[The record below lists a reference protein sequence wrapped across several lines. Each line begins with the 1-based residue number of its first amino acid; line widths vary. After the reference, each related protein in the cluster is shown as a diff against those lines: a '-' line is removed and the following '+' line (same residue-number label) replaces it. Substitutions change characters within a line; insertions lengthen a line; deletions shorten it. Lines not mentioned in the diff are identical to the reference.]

1 MSFKEC
7 RRIELQAF
15 DLFDRIERIHRQ
27 HPAVPENI
35 RDKYILLFKVLE
47 ETAYELTA
55 EATLAFA
62 NLFSRLDYIGKAKK
76 MTPSDRYAIQTMR
89 RNCNKAM
96 GNRFQPD
103 MQEYLYDLRA
113 LARFVS
119 VGFGEDIP
127 ASLLAEI
134 PRSNRPYTN
143 ASLAH
148 IPYVRAYVTSW
159 NDSLIFASSDSE
171 NEPFIIVNYEKAGYN
186 GDLLYIRDLLRENL
200 PLNLLDVKVDEENQ
214 DFARRLFRRTIL
226 NADYYRHLISE
237 NSKNWDLSRV
247 AVMDVVVM
255 QIALAEILSFPNI
268 PINVSLN
275 EYVEIAKLYSTPKS
289 GGFINGTLD
298 GIVKRLKKE
307 NKLIKN

>member
-171 NEPFIIVNYEKAGYN
+171 NEPFIIVNYVN
-186 GDLLYIRDLLRENL
+186 I
-200 PLNLLDVKVDEENQ
+200 VD
-214 DFARRLFRRTIL
+214 FVHVF
-226 NADYYRHLISE
+226 S
-237 NSKNWDLSRV
+237 
-247 AVMDVVVM
+247 
-255 QIALAEILSFPNI
+255 
-268 PINVSLN
+268 
-275 EYVEIAKLYSTPKS
+275 LYSHFPETLWHTPVLFYDNHFCTHESTGCIFVVFQKIDDIS
-289 GGFINGTLD
+289 GLFNIFNMRKNFFLLVFVHFAD
-298 GIVKRLKKE
+298 DVNGIVRIHVV
-307 NKLIKN
+307 NKTFGDSF